1 MIQEEINKTLDGM
14 QAQIDR
20 VKKDVSGMTPI
31 DHLHN
36 GFDSTKITYS
46 DIFQRKIWV
55 HHTVV
60 GADAATAANYAVF
73 FIAPFACVLNEFR
86 VVFQT
91 AGTDAGAVTLD
102 LEKLTGTQALD
113 AGVSMLASTINLKGA
128 INTVNTATITTT
140 GANRSIARGDR
151 IALDDSGT
159 LTSCANVSVTA
170 EFIIS

>member
-1 MIQEEINKTLDGM
+1 MINNMEEPVILYNKIPQLVQVPDEE
-14 QAQIDR
+14 D
-20 VKKDVSGMTPI
+20 
-31 DHLHN
+31 
-36 GFDSTKITYS
+36 FSTKT
-46 DIFQRKIWV
+46 IFDFAKLRNKKV
-55 HHTVV
+55 YTHHTII
-60 GADAATAANYAVF
+60 GTQAATAANYAVF
-73 FIAPFACVLNEFR
+73 WIAPFACVLNEFR

-102 LEKLTGTQALD
+102 LEKLTGTQVLD

-140 GANRSIARGDR
+140 GANRSLARGDR